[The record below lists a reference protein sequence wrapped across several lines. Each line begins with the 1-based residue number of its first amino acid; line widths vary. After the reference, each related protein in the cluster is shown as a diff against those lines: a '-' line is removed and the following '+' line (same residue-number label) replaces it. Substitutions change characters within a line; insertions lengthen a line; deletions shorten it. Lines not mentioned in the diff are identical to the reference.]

1 MIKAKAW
8 NGKDLKGTWE
18 VTLKIDGVR
27 ALYVLTEVGP
37 MWLSRAGKPL
47 YNVPDPTASRTK
59 VFTDCEVYLP
69 TFKDTIR
76 AVRTKS
82 PKDDT
87 PPIRPEHLYSLDPL
101 DSRLKGSAC
110 KGLPNSVE
118 APTAARIRQMLK
130 AANFA
135 GYEGLVLR
143 QGDKWLKVKPEET
156 HDVLVTGV
164 IEGTGKH
171 KGRLGALITGKGKV
185 GTGFS
190 DTERQDFWHWHITG
204 HNGEHDE
211 PLVGRTIEVSCMH
224 FTSGGMFRHPRFVRM
239 RPDKN
244 AEG

>member
-27 ALYVLTEVGP
+27 ALFVLTEVGP

-47 YNVPDPTASRTK
+47 YNIEAIPTPGGP
-59 VFTDCEVYLP
+59 TDCEVYLP

-87 PPIRPEHLYSLDPL
+87 PQIRPEHLYGLDPL

-156 HDVLVTGV
+156 HDVLVTGA

-171 KGRLGALITGKGKV
+171 AGRLGALMTAKGKV

-190 DTERQDFWHWHITG
+190 DTERQDLWLWFQTG
-204 HNGEHDE
+204 HDGECE
-211 PLVGRTIEVSCMH
+211 RPLEGVTIEVSCMH
-224 FTSGGMFRHPRFVRM
+224 FTKDGKFRHPRFVRM
-239 RPDKN
+239 RPDKL
-244 AEG
+244 AEE